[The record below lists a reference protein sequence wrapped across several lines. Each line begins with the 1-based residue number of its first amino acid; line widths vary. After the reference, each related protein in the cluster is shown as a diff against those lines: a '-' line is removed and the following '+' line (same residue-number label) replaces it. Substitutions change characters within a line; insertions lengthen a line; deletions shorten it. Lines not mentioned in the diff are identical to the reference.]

1 MITRTQRNIFKLLKK
16 KNPKYLIYTDVQER
30 NAENPQQ
37 LID

>member
-16 KNPKYLIYTDVQER
+16 TPKYLIYTDVQER